1 MKKKWLKVKN
11 ILGKNKFKI
20 FSILTFLFI
29 VIIVANGVYAASD
42 PTLVTK
48 LNSAL
53 KKIQGYLVK
62 IATPAAGVAIA
73 SGVLIRKLSFGNE
86 EKMVI
91 GKKIIINAILG
102 YAIIISIDLII
113 KFVDSVLW
121 YADRWYFKYVKYS
134 IWKTF

>member
-1 MKKKWLKVKN
+1 MKKKWLKVRN

-20 FSILTFLFI
+20 FSVLTFLFI
-29 VIIVANGVYAASD
+29 VVIVANGVYAASD

-113 KFVDSVLW
+113 KFVDSVL
-121 YADRWYFKYVKYS
+121 
-134 IWKTF
+134 